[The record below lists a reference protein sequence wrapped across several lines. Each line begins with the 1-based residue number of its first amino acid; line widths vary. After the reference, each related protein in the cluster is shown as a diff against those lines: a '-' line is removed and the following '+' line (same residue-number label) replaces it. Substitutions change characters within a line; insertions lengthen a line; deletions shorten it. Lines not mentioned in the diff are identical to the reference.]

1 VPFSV
6 CEFRESNREMRV
18 LGGRGFTV
26 EREREVFRLI
36 IWCKSCHPLP
46 RCVSP
51 LLASTLHKYIKKL
64 RNAR

>member
-26 EREREVFRLI
+26 EREREVFG
-36 IWCKSCHPLP
+36 
-46 RCVSP
+46 
-51 LLASTLHKYIKKL
+51 
-64 RNAR
+64 